1 MKRPKI
7 FIANEIPK
15 SVEEY
20 IGHHC
25 DYVMWDFS
33 KRKTFQ
39 GIVDHIGDVDGILE
53 VGMKID
59 KNLLKH
65 APKLKVVSNISVG
78 YNNYNIEDMKARGVL
93 GTNTPGVLDNTVAD
107 LIMGLIIST
116 GRRIVEADAD
126 TKAGNWKKGE
136 MDKFF
141 GKDIHHS
148 TLGIIGMGRIG
159 EALAKRAN
167 GFDMDI
173 IYYNRTRKE
182 DAEKRLGA
190 RYMEMDQVLKKA
202 DFLVVMT
209 PLTEATHHL
218 IGEGE
223 LKKMK
228 DDAFLINASRG
239 PVVDEEALVKALQ
252 KGWIAGAGLDVYERE
267 PIDKNNPLLQMKNVV
282 TLPHIGSATKKTR
295 DEMAMVAAKA
305 LVEVLE
311 KGDSGCIVP
320 ELRKN

>member
-20 IGHHC
+20 IGDHC

-59 KNLLKH
+59 KELLKH
-65 APKLKVVSNISVG
+65 TPKLKVVSNISVG
-78 YNNYNIEDMKARGVL
+78 YNNYNLDDMKDMGVL

-107 LIMGLIIST
+107 LIMGLIISA

-126 TKAGNWKKGE
+126 TKAGNWQKGE

-159 EALAKRAN
+159 EAVAKRAQ
-167 GFDMDI
+167 GFDMEI
-173 IYYNRTRKE
+173 VYHNRKRKPQ
-182 DAEKRLGA
+182 AEERFQA
-190 RYMEMDQVLKKA
+190 EYMEMDQVLQNA

-209 PLTEATHHL
+209 PLSEETHHL
-218 IGEGE
+218 IGEVE
-223 LKKMK
+223 LGKMK
-228 DDAFLINASRG
+228 EDAFLINASRG
-239 PVVDEEALVKALQ
+239 PVVDEEALIKALQ
-252 KGWIAGAGLDVYERE
+252 EGWIAGAGLDVYERE
-267 PIDKNNPLLQMKNVV
+267 PIDRKNPLLQMRNVV
-282 TLPHIGSATKKTR
+282 TLPHIGSATRKTR

-305 LVEVLE
+305 IVEVLE
-311 KGDSGCIVP
+311 KGDSPYIVP
-320 ELRKN
+320 ELRKG